1 MVAVTVLQQEIMD
14 LSGAGLTEIPK
25 TVFNNPP
32 QVLNLHR
39 NRLITLPPEV
49 AGLKRL
55 EVLILSENELATVPE
70 EFGEL
75 TSLRTLDLGHNRLRG
90 LPRSFS
96 KLKGL
101 RDYLYLHDNRLHALD
116 KGIFEGFVDLLY
128 LNLSGNQ
135 GLTPPDSIADLKSL
149 EELRLEKM
157 GLTAIPAWIGDL
169 ASLEELSVRDNE
181 LESLPGSFAELKRL
195 RRLDLRGNQIRSLPE
210 ALRGLPNL
218 TKLDLRWNRLES
230 EPVWLG
236 KLRER
241 GCRVLL

>member
-1 MVAVTVLQQEIMD
+1 MAVAAVQQEILD

-25 TVFNNPP
+25 SVFESSSR
-32 QVLNLHR
+32 VLNLHR
-39 NRLITLPPEV
+39 NRLV
-49 AGLKRL
+49 ALSAEISKLREL
-55 EVLILSENELATVPE
+55 EVLILSENQLTNLSE
-70 EFGEL
+70 EIGEL
-75 TSLRTLDLGHNRLRG
+75 TALHTLDLGHNRLRG

-101 RDYLYLHDNRLHALD
+101 RDYLYLHDNRLHDLD
-116 KGIFEGFVDLLY
+116 HGIFEDFVDLLY

-169 ASLEELSVRDNE
+169 ASVEELSVRDNE

-195 RRLDLRGNQIRSLPE
+195 RRLDLRGNQIRSLPD
-210 ALRGLPNL
+210 ALRELPYL

-230 EPVWLG
+230 EPSWLG